1 MMEKMLFSA
10 NNIMFRYNHH
20 RAIDDVTFTI
30 DEGEFVGVIGPN
42 GAGKS
47 TLLRLLAGF
56 LTPSKGSVAF
66 SGRNLNK
73 YDRRE
78 LARNIATLPQLTET
92 PFSFTVKDFVMMGR
106 YPHAQ
111 KGFFY
116 EKKEEDFVDDVMDTM
131 EISHLRER
139 RIDTLSEG
147 ERQKVFLSQCI
158 VQDPKALLLD
168 EPVSHLDIRHQ
179 IQTLDV
185 LEKLHSEGLTVIMVL
200 HDLNLASEF
209 CSRVMLISKGRIMSD
224 GDPRS
229 VLTFQNIEAA
239 YDAVVI
245 VKENPL
251 SGKPFIVPV
260 SKKYL
265 EKR

>member
-1 MMEKMLFSA
+1 VEKALFSV
-10 NNIMFRYNHH
+10 NNIIFRYVHH
-20 RAIDDVTFTI
+20 TAIDDLTFTVNQ
-30 DEGEFVGVIGPN
+30 GEFMGVIGPN

-56 LTPSKGSVAF
+56 LKPSEGSIAF
-66 SGRNLNK
+66 SQRNLNE
-73 YDRRE
+73 YDRKE
-78 LARNIATLPQLTET
+78 LARNIATLPQLTDI
-92 PFSFTVKDFVMMGR
+92 PFSYTVEDFILMGR

-111 KGFFY
+111 NGFFY
-116 EKKEEDFVDDVMDTM
+116 GKKEVEFVHDVMDTM

-147 ERQKVFLSQCI
+147 ERQKIFLSQCI
-158 VQDPKALLLD
+158 AQDPKVLLLD

-185 LEKLHSEGLTVIMVL
+185 LEKLHGEGLTIIMVL

-209 CSRVMLISKGRIMSD
+209 CTRVMLISKGRIKSD

-229 VLTFQNIEAA
+229 VLTFENIEEA
-239 YDAVVI
+239 YDTVVI

-251 SGKPFIVPV
+251 TGKPFVVPV

-265 EKR
+265 KNR